1 MAAAAALK
9 NTLSPKNV
17 ISEEDDH
24 TDSED
29 ASNNSEA
36 NEAPAGLVVPDTTAN
51 ALPSINEKPADLRKK
66 ATLIMQEVL
75 QEPTPKHRNS
85 NPQLLSPKVEDMDL
99 EDKKSEDATPR
110 KNAKKRRAGS
120 AQRTS
125 KDNYIDAADKVA
137 AKPKK

>member
-1 MAAAAALK
+1 MNAAAALK

-17 ISEEDDH
+17 ISEENDDH
-24 TDSED
+24 TDSEA

-51 ALPSINEKPADLRKK
+51 ALPSIKENPDLKKK

-85 NPQLLSPKVEDMDL
+85 NPSLLSPKVENMDL

-110 KNAKKRRAGS
+110 KNIKKRRAGS
-120 AQRTS
+120 A
-125 KDNYIDAADKVA
+125 
-137 AKPKK
+137 